1 MGRARLFTCGTAA
14 LVTAAALALPA
25 VAPAESRCAA
35 SRAAGTKVVFAS
47 NKAVVYKRRETKPG
61 DGKQW
66 LHYGCLYARDREWPL
81 SGGFAEFSQDFGPW
95 ALAGRYVAFG
105 YEYEEAAPDVAY
117 EQIYVFDLRSGK
129 QKYRV
134 PTPTEGSPRGE
145 SYVHAIVLK
154 RNGSSAWIPSYHDEY
169 PHVLFQVWE
178 VEMGRDGKRRKLDEG
193 DSIRPHSLALSGNG
207 KTVYWRKGSEARS
220 AKLR

>member
-1 MGRARLFTCGTAA
+1 MIRARLWACGTT
-14 LVTAAALALPA
+14 LVAAAILALPA

-35 SRAAGTKVVFAS
+35 SRAEGTKVVFAS
-47 NKAVVYKRRETKPG
+47 RKAVVYKRRETKPG

-81 SGGFAEFSQDFGPW
+81 SSGFAEFSQDFGPW

-117 EQIYVFDLRSGK
+117 EEIHVFDLQNGK

-134 PTPTEGSPRGE
+134 STPTEGSPKGE
-145 SYVHAIVLK
+145 SSVHALVLK
-154 RNGSSAWIPSYHDEY
+154 RNASIAWISSYHDDY

-178 VEMGRDGKRRKLDEG
+178 VETDRGGKRRKLDEG
-193 DSIRPHSLALSGNG
+193 DAIRPHSLARSDNG
-207 KTVYWRKGSEARS
+207 KTVYWRVGSETRS